1 MKHQTPGRH
10 FLLNTQPHAG
20 KNNTMNTALTLKETN
35 SLNERYILAVVD
47 VIIQRLHVNYV
58 YNDVSAELA
67 REALKDAKDFISKVE
82 QARKGITSILDK
94 QKKHLISREKELVST
109 LLSAVEAKRA
119 ELDTYLIEKRK
130 AAELAQAQLAQNAQA
145 AQAAIDNLF
154 AAKASGADTAAAE
167 QAAAEAIAKTSET
180 SALAAASLT
189 KLEGLSTRT
198 NWDYK
203 VIDLSRVPRQ
213 FLTLDQKALKSHLQ
227 QQRRAGVSIESVIIP
242 GIQVFETTSTIIR

>member
-1 MKHQTPGRH
+1 MNTITFPTTDDLIVKEPL
-10 FLLNTQPHAG
+10 LLN
-20 KNNTMNTALTLKETN
+20 ET
-35 SLNERYILAVVD
+35 I
-47 VIIQRLHVNYV
+47 IHGFIQRLVNKLSAISV
-58 YNDVSAELA
+58 IDDPSAEAA
-67 REALKDAKDFISKVE
+67 RDAIKAAKDLLKTVE
-82 QARKGITSILDK
+82 SARKSVTAIFDARK
-94 QKKHLISREKELVST
+94 KELIERERSLT
-109 LLSAVEAKRA
+109 APLSYALEATRSA
-119 ELDTYLIEKRK
+119 LDSYLIEKRK

-167 QAAAEAIAKTSET
+167 QAAAEAIAKTTET
-180 SALAAASLT
+180 SSLAAASLT
-189 KLEGLSTRT
+189 KLSGLSTRT

-213 FLTLDQKALKSHLQ
+213 FMTIDTKALKAHLQ